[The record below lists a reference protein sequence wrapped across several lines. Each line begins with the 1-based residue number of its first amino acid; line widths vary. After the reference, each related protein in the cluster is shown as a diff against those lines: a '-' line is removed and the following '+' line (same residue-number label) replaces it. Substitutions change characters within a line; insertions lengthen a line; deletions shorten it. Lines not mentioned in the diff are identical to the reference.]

1 MSERNEIKVDSF
13 VAFTKEAKISGSEK
27 EMIRINRKTK
37 EVKEA
42 IAMHRGEYN
51 QLPLQKTQGMTQG
64 S

>member
-27 EMIRINRKTK
+27 EMIRIYRKTN

-42 IAMHRGEYN
+42 IAKHRGEYN
-51 QLPLQKTQGMTQG
+51 QLPLQKTQGMTQD